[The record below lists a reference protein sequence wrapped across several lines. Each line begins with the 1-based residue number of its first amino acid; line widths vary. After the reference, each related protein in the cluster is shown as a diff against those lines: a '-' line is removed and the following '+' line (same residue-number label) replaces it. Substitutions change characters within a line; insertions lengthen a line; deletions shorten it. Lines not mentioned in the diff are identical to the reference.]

1 MEMSIETELVR
12 QLCACP
18 HVSVHAQLCG
28 ARSRVGQS
36 IKTLDG
42 LQLARML
49 HEPQAA
55 DRLAAPA
62 RRRCGQGKQTDSKR
76 SHRAPAVDRSVRS
89 QFIRDVSQVWAVG
102 LCAVEYRKWVAW
114 VIHAL

>member
-1 MEMSIETELVR
+1 MSLKRLTGWPPPPEVR
-12 QLCACP
+12 A
-18 HVSVHAQLCG
+18 G
-28 ARSRVGQS
+28 
-36 IKTLDG
+36 
-42 LQLARML
+42 
-49 HEPQAA
+49 E
-55 DRLAAPA
+55 
-62 RRRCGQGKQTDSKR
+62 TDSKR